1 MGKVKNADE
10 RVGSDLLQGHV
21 APLTEKGSDLFSC
34 RTRIKNE
41 SATASPSWPAAL
53 PSPIPC
59 LNFFFSFFF
68 QVLNVYLF

>member
-1 MGKVKNADE
+1 MRTRG
-10 RVGSDLLQGHV
+10 VGSDLLQGHV

-53 PSPIPC
+53 PSRIA
-59 LNFFFSFFF
+59 LLELFFLSF
-68 QVLNVYLF
+68 LLPGA